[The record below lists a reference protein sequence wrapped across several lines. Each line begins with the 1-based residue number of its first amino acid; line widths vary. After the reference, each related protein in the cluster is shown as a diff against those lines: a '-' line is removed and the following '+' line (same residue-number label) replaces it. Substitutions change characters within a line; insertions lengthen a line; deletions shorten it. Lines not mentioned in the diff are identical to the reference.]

1 MVLGLVFV
9 FLGKNARCRGVFG
22 PISGHFGH
30 FGPGG
35 GQFIF
40 ARPLAGTGENIFA
53 CSRYHIPLIL
63 ALVSEYEVCFCAE
76 WCWRV
81 SFLYSRSLGAWGT
94 FLFTQALFPNT
105 PGKVGNISA
114 SIRLLSGLFWANF
127 WPAFG
132 GLCVIDLSTPGF
144 S

>member
-1 MVLGLVFV
+1 MFFWGKTRVVGA
-9 FLGKNARCRGVFG
+9 FLGQFLAILAILAPG
-22 PISGHFGH
+22 
-30 FGPGG
+30 GG